1 VFRVIAVGSGVLR
14 YQWYRSPSATGG
26 FVKYPDASG
35 SNSSSLSVTG
45 EDMLDSSR
53 YYVEV
58 TSISDVT
65 GATLSSGSSGI
76 ATLRVADRSGL
87 LSVRGIRLNG
97 GAEGAS
103 AALSLVGGN
112 TLYATAIAVN
122 PGSLK
127 LSYQWRRN
135 GENLAGGAGTVGALV
150 SGGSSFALAY
160 ALPARLDSG
169 SDGVYDVVVDNGAGV
184 AVSPSIAVTLDPR
197 IIAVDIPRMVN
208 PNEAVKLSATVAG
221 TLSSY
226 AYKWIRDGMVTASG
240 AVSGGLPFAIEYT
253 GTLAAGSYQLR
264 VGPTD
269 ALYVETA
276 PVKVNVAAAAAITIQ
291 PVVPTRVGAGG
302 TFTLSVVAAGDNL
315 KYQWSRDG
323 VAIGA
328 VEGGTSAVLSR
339 AGAGNLAG
347 AYQVKVWNDFSM
359 ALSSVVNV
367 VVNTE
372 LGVDVIAPD
381 PVDIG
386 GSANLIANASG
397 PGKLSYQW
405 SRGGV
410 QIAGAT
416 AETLRISPVTA
427 ADRGEYRVKVT
438 STEGAV
444 ATGTVTSAAATL
456 VVRDVPRILMAP
468 LSRTVQASASSVS
481 FKVVAESREGNP
493 LSYTWREVGSAATLS
508 ATGTQNVSTLN
519 VPVGVTAGTVRHYS
533 VTVSSG
539 TSANSGSITLT
550 AKLTVLASGSS
561 ETKGATAGSDGVS
574 AHTGWWVYWVKATS
588 KSTGEVRN
596 GYYALERELKAGES
610 IVTPKRAVWVW
621 EPAVSGTSVY
631 PSDRWAAGDQSVVD
645 GLASERGEFSVLASR
660 AVPGGSYEAVDY
672 AIAGR
677 VEEEGEASLY
687 GAPDLVE
694 GVYSAGVNEFTV
706 ELGWDMEQ
714 VYLLDSI
721 KAQDSVLLD
730 DVEAA
735 LKKALGDALMS
746 GD

>member
-1 VFRVIAVGSGVLR
+1 
-14 YQWYRSPSATGG
+14 
-26 FVKYPDASG
+26 
-35 SNSSSLSVTG
+35 
-45 EDMLDSSR
+45 
-53 YYVEV
+53 
-58 TSISDVT
+58 
-65 GATLSSGSSGI
+65 
-76 ATLRVADRSGL
+76 
-87 LSVRGIRLNG
+87 
-97 GAEGAS
+97 
-103 AALSLVGGN
+103 
-112 TLYATAIAVN
+112 
-122 PGSLK
+122 LK

-135 GENLAGGAGTVGALV
+135 GENLAGGAGTVGAV
-150 SGGSSFALAY
+150 VAGGSEFALAY
-160 ALPARLDSG
+160 ALPARLDAS
-169 SDGVYDVVVDNGAGV
+169 SDGVYDVIVDNGAGV
-184 AVSPSIAVTLDPR
+184 AVSPSMSVTLDPK

-208 PNEAVKLSATVAG
+208 PSEAVKLSATVAG

-226 AYKWIRDGMVTASG
+226 RYKWIRDGVVMASD
-240 AVSGGLPFAIEYT
+240 AVAGGLPFAIEYT

-269 ALYVETA
+269 ALYVESA
-276 PVKVNVAAAAAITIQ
+276 PVKVSVAAAAAIVTQ
-291 PVVPTRVGAGG
+291 PVAPTRVGAGG
-302 TFTLSVVAAGDNL
+302 TFALGVAASGDNL

-323 VAIGA
+323 AAIGA

-339 AGAGNLAG
+339 TGAGNLAG

-359 ALSSVVNV
+359 ALSNVVNV
-367 VVNTE
+367 SVSTE
-372 LGVDVIAPD
+372 LGVDVLAPE

-397 PGKLSYQW
+397 PGTLSYQW

-410 QIAGAT
+410 EIAGAT
-416 AETLRISPVTA
+416 AETLRLSPVAA
-427 ADRGEYRVKVT
+427 ADRGQYRVKVT
-438 STEGAV
+438 STEGALV
-444 ATGTVTSAAATL
+444 TGTVTSAAATL

-468 LSRTVQASASSVS
+468 LSRTVQASASGMAS

-493 LSYTWREVGSAATLS
+493 LSYTWREVGSEGTLS

-533 VTVSSG
+533 VTVSTG

-550 AKLTVLASGSS
+550 ARLTVLASGSS

-610 IVTPKRAVWVW
+610 VVTPKRAVWVW
-621 EPAVSGTSVY
+621 EPAVEGMSLY
-631 PSDRWAAGDQSVVD
+631 PIDRWAAGEQSVMD
-645 GLASERGEFSVLASR
+645 GVASERGEFSVLASR
-660 AVPGGSYEAVDY
+660 TVVGGTYQAVDY
-672 AIAGR
+672 TIAGR

-714 VYLLDSI
+714 VYLLDLI
-721 KAQDSVLLD
+721 KTQENVLLD

-735 LKKALGDALMS
+735 LKKALGDALIS

>member
-1 VFRVIAVGSGVLR
+1 
-14 YQWYRSPSATGG
+14 
-26 FVKYPDASG
+26 
-35 SNSSSLSVTG
+35 
-45 EDMLDSSR
+45 M
-53 YYVEV
+53 
-58 TSISDVT
+58 
-65 GATLSSGSSGI
+65 
-76 ATLRVADRSGL
+76 
-87 LSVRGIRLNG
+87 
-97 GAEGAS
+97 
-103 AALSLVGGN
+103 
-112 TLYATAIAVN
+112 
-122 PGSLK
+122 
-127 LSYQWRRN
+127 
-135 GENLAGGAGTVGALV
+135 
-150 SGGSSFALAY
+150 
-160 ALPARLDSG
+160 
-169 SDGVYDVVVDNGAGV
+169 
-184 AVSPSIAVTLDPR
+184 
-197 IIAVDIPRMVN
+197 
-208 PNEAVKLSATVAG
+208 
-221 TLSSY
+221 
-226 AYKWIRDGMVTASG
+226 
-240 AVSGGLPFAIEYT
+240 
-253 GTLAAGSYQLR
+253 
-264 VGPTD
+264 
-269 ALYVETA
+269 
-276 PVKVNVAAAAAITIQ
+276 
-291 PVVPTRVGAGG
+291 
-302 TFTLSVVAAGDNL
+302 
-315 KYQWSRDG
+315 
-323 VAIGA
+323 
-328 VEGGTSAVLSR
+328 
-339 AGAGNLAG
+339 
-347 AYQVKVWNDFSM
+347 KVWNDFSM

-367 VVNTE
+367 VVNTD
-372 LGVDVIAPD
+372 LGVEVIAPE

-397 PGKLSYQW
+397 PGTLSYQW

-410 QIAGAT
+410 EIAGAT
-416 AETLRISPVTA
+416 GETLRISPVTA

-444 ATGTVTSAAATL
+444 VTGTTSTAATL

-468 LSRTVQASASSVS
+468 LSRTVQASESGTAS

-493 LSYTWREVGSAATLS
+493 LSYTWREVGSAVTLS

-519 VPVGVTAGTVRHYS
+519 VSVGVTAGTVRHYS

-550 AKLTVLASGSS
+550 ARLTVLASGSS

-621 EPAVSGTSVY
+621 EPAVAGTSVY
-631 PSDRWAAGDQSVVD
+631 PVDRWAAGDHQSVID
-645 GLASERGEFSVLASR
+645 GVASERGEFSVLASR
-660 AVPGGSYEAVDY
+660 AVVGGTYEAVDY

-714 VYLLDSI
+714 VYLLDLI
-721 KAQDSVLLD
+721 KTQDSVLLD

-735 LKKALGDALMS
+735 LKKALGDALTS